1 MNINV
6 TTEVKKG
13 KTYEA
18 THTNDNVAEV
28 YERLAQDLISK
39 KLNGCRWIK
48 SIKRVQLYN
57 GFVKII
63 VTYDNDCRNTYTI
76 ASH

>member
-18 THTNDNVAEV
+18 TYTNDNAAEV

-39 KLNGCRWIK
+39 KLNECRWIK